1 MSTAEQSTT
10 DLPLRVPA
18 QSHVDGSW
26 TALGGETFVVTNK
39 ADDSEL
45 AHVTDATP
53 EDVDAA
59 MEGAWEGFL
68 EWRDTPAR
76 TRSDVLRRAWELV
89 NERADELARLM
100 SLEMGKAL
108 PDSVGEVTYAN
119 GFLREYSER
128 ATRIEGR
135 HALHEGGTGR
145 ILTQKDPVG
154 PCVFVTP
161 WNFPLAMGTRKI
173 APALAAGCSV
183 VIKPPQQTPLT
194 MLALVGILLEAG
206 VPPKAVTVVTTTNS
220 REVTTALIEHPRT
233 AKLSFTG
240 STPVGRNLAEQGGK
254 ALLRMSMELGGNA
267 PFVVFDDADVEAAL
281 EGAKVAK
288 FRNGGQACT
297 SANRFLVHESVA
309 EEFTTGLVEI
319 ANGLKLGPGTAEGTT
334 LGPMID
340 DKAVDKVREL
350 VQDAVDRGA
359 TVAAGGND
367 AADGRYYPGTVLTD
381 LPADARI
388 LHEEVFGP
396 VAPVVT
402 FSTEEEAV
410 RLANDTEYG
419 LVAYAY
425 TKDVARMLR
434 VSRLLEVGML
444 GINTGLVSNP
454 AAPFGGVK
462 DSGFGREGG
471 PEGLEEYLQ
480 SRYVAIPDAIG

>member
-1 MSTAEQSTT
+1 MADEQTP

-18 QSHVDGSW
+18 QSHIDGDW
-26 TALGGETFVVTNK
+26 TKLGGETFVVTNK
-39 ADDSEL
+39 ADDSAL
-45 AHVTDATP
+45 AHVTDGTPDDAQATM
-53 EDVDAA
+53 D
-59 MEGAWEGFL
+59 GAWEGFL
-68 EWRDTPAR
+68 AWRATSPR
-76 TRSDVLRRAWELV
+76 ERSNALRKAWELV
-89 NERADELARLM
+89 AERADELAELM

-108 PDSVGEVTYAN
+108 PDSKGEVAYAN
-119 GFLREYSER
+119 GFLLEYSER

-135 HALHEGGTGR
+135 HAFHETSGGR

-194 MLALVGILLEAG
+194 MLALVGILVEAG
-206 VPPKAVTVVTTTNS
+206 VHPKAVSVLTTTNS

-267 PFVVFDDADVEAAL
+267 PFLVFDDADVPAAL

-309 EEFTTGLVEI
+309 EEFTKGLVEI
-319 ANGLKLGPGTAEGTT
+319 ADGLQLGAGTAEGTT

-340 DKAVDKVREL
+340 DDAVAKVREL
-350 VQDAVDRGA
+350 VDDAVERGA

-367 AADGRYYPGTVLTD
+367 KADGRYYPGTVLTGV
-381 LPADARI
+381 PADARI

-396 VAPVVT
+396 VAPVIT
-402 FSTEEEAV
+402 FKDEEEAV

-425 TKDVARMLR
+425 TEGAA
-434 VSRLLEVGML
+434 RLLRLARTIEAGML
-444 GINTGLVSNP
+444 GMNTGLVSNP
-454 AAPFGGVK
+454 AAPFGGIK

-471 PEGLEEYLQ
+471 PEGFEEYLQ
-480 SRYVAIPDAIG
+480 TRYVAIPDPRD

>member
-1 MSTAEQSTT
+1 MT
-10 DLPLRVPA
+10 DYDAPELRLRVPHR
-18 QSHVDGSW
+18 SLIDGEW
-26 TALGGETFVVTNK
+26 TALDGSTFAVTDK

-45 AHVTDATP
+45 AHLPDATP
-53 EDVDAA
+53 DDVDAV

-68 EWRDTPAR
+68 AWSQTPPRERAN
-76 TRSDVLRRAWELV
+76 VLRRAWELID
-89 NERADELARLM
+89 ERAEELAVLM

-108 PDSVGEVTYAN
+108 PDSRGEVAYAN
-119 GFLREYSER
+119 GFLLEYSER

-135 HALHEGGTGR
+135 HAFHETSGGR
-145 ILTQKDPVG
+145 ILTQRDPVG

-183 VIKPPQQTPLT
+183 VVKPPQQTPLT
-194 MLALVGILLEAG
+194 MLALAGILLEAG
-206 VPPKAVTVVTTTNS
+206 VHPKAVSVVTTTDS
-220 REVTTALIEHPRT
+220 RHVTTAMIEHPRT

-267 PFVVFDDADVEAAL
+267 PFLVFDDADVDAAL

-297 SANRFLVHESVA
+297 SANRFLVHEDVA
-309 EEFTTGLVEI
+309 EEFTAGLAKI
-319 ANGLKLGPGTAEGTT
+319 ADDLVLGPGTDEKTT

-340 DKAVDKVREL
+340 DNAVDKVREL
-350 VQDAVDRGA
+350 VGDAVERGA
-359 TVAAGGND
+359 NVVIGGLD
-367 AADGRYYPGTVLTD
+367 EIDGRYVPGTILTSVPD
-381 LPADARI
+381 DARI
-388 LHEEVFGP
+388 LYEEVFGP
-396 VAPVVT
+396 VAPIVT
-402 FSTEEEAV
+402 FRDEDDAI
-410 RLANDTEYG
+410 RKANDTEYG

-425 TKDVARMLR
+425 TRDAA
-434 VSRLLEVGML
+434 RLLRLSRKLEAGML

-454 AAPFGGVK
+454 AAPFGGIK

-480 SRYVAIPDAIG
+480 QRYVAIPDPRD

>member
-1 MSTAEQSTT
+1 MTMAEERTP

-18 QSHVDGSW
+18 QSHVDGGW
-26 TALGGETFVVTNK
+26 TKLGGDTFVVTNK

-53 EDVDAA
+53 DDVDAT

-68 EWRDTPAR
+68 EWRKTSPR
-76 TRSDVLRRAWELV
+76 KRSDALRRAWELIA
-89 NERADELARLM
+89 EREDELATLM

-108 PDSVGEVTYAN
+108 PDSKGEVTYAN
-119 GFLREYSER
+119 GFLLEYSER

-135 HALHEGGTGR
+135 HAFHETSGGR

-183 VIKPPQQTPLT
+183 VIKPPQSTPLT
-194 MLALVGILLEAG
+194 MLALVGILVEAG
-206 VPPKAVTVVTTTNS
+206 VHPKAVSVLTTTNS
-220 REVTTALIEHPRT
+220 REVTSKLIEHPRT

-267 PFVVFDDADVEAAL
+267 PFIVFDDADVPAAL

-309 EEFTTGLVEI
+309 EEFTKGLVEI
-319 ANGLKLGPGTAEGTT
+319 ADGLKLGPGTAEGTT

-340 DKAVDKVREL
+340 DSAVGKVREL
-350 VQDAVDRGA
+350 VDDAVERGA

-367 AADGRYYPGTVLTD
+367 KADGRYYPGTVLTD
-381 LPADARI
+381 VPADARI
-388 LHEEVFGP
+388 MHEEVFGP
-396 VAPVVT
+396 VAPVIT
-402 FSTEEEAV
+402 FSTEEEGI
-410 RLANDTEYG
+410 RMANDTEYG

-425 TKDVARMLR
+425 TKDAERLFRVARTIE
-434 VSRLLEVGML
+434 SGML

-454 AAPFGGVK
+454 AAPFGGIK

-480 SRYVAIPDAIG
+480 NRYVAIPDPRD

>member
-1 MSTAEQSTT
+1 MADEQNS
-10 DLPLRVPA
+10 DLPLRVPT
-18 QSHVDGSW
+18 QSHVDGEW
-26 TALGGETFVVTNK
+26 TKLGGDTFVVTDK
-39 ADDSEL
+39 ADGSDL
-45 AHVTDATP
+45 AHVTDGTP
-53 EDVDAA
+53 DDADA
-59 MEGAWEGFL
+59 VMEGAWEGFL
-68 EWRDTPAR
+68 AWRATSPR
-76 TRSDVLRRAWELV
+76 ERSNVLRRAWELV
-89 NERADELARLM
+89 DERSDELAELM

-108 PDSVGEVTYAN
+108 PDSEGEVAYAN
-119 GFLREYSER
+119 GFLLEYSER

-135 HALHEGGTGR
+135 HAFHETSGGR

-206 VPPKAVTVVTTTNS
+206 VHPKAVSVLTTTNS
-220 REVTTALIEHPRT
+220 RETTTALVEHPRT

-267 PFVVFDDADVEAAL
+267 PFLVFDDADVPAAI

-309 EEFTTGLVEI
+309 EEFTRGLVEI
-319 ANGLKLGPGTAEGTT
+319 ADGLKLGAGTAEGTT

-340 DKAVDKVREL
+340 DDAVEKVQEL
-350 VQDAVDRGA
+350 VADAVERGA
-359 TVAAGGND
+359 KVAAGGNEK
-367 AADGRYYPGTVLTD
+367 ADGRYYPGTVLTD
-381 LPADARI
+381 VPADARI
-388 LHEEVFGP
+388 MHEEVFGP
-396 VAPVVT
+396 VAPIIT
-402 FSTEEEAV
+402 FKDEEEAV

-425 TKDVARMLR
+425 TEGAA
-434 VSRLLEVGML
+434 RLLRLARTIEAGML
-444 GINTGLVSNP
+444 GMNTGLVSNP
-454 AAPFGGVK
+454 AAPFGGIK

-471 PEGLEEYLQ
+471 PEGFEEYLQ
-480 SRYVAIPDAIG
+480 TRYVAIPDPRD

>member
-1 MSTAEQSTT
+1 MSMADQST

-18 QSHVDGSW
+18 QSHIDGEW
-26 TALGGETFVVTNK
+26 TRLGGETFVVTNK

-45 AHVTDATP
+45 IEVTDATP
-53 EDVDAA
+53 DDADAA

-68 EWRDTPAR
+68 AWKKTSPRE
-76 TRSDVLRRAWELV
+76 RSNVLRRAWELI
-89 NERADELARLM
+89 NERADEIAMLM

-108 PDSVGEVTYAN
+108 PDAKAEVGYAN
-119 GFLREYSER
+119 GFLLEYSER

-135 HALHEGGTGR
+135 HAFHETSGGR

-183 VIKPPQQTPLT
+183 VVKPPQQTPLT

-206 VPPKAVTVVTTTNS
+206 VHPKAVSVITTTNS
-220 REVTTALIEHPRT
+220 RETTSKLIEHPRT

-267 PFVVFDDADVEAAL
+267 PFVVFDDADVPAAL
-281 EGAKVAK
+281 EGAKIAK

-309 EEFTTGLVEI
+309 EEFTKGMVEI
-319 ANGLKLGPGTAEGTT
+319 ADGLVLGPGTQEGTT

-340 DKAVDKVREL
+340 DNAVEKVREL
-350 VQDAVDRGA
+350 VDDAVQRGA

-367 AADGRYYPGTVLTD
+367 KADGRYYPGTVLTNV
-381 LPADARI
+381 PKDARI

-396 VAPVVT
+396 VAPIVT
-402 FSTEEEAV
+402 FSTEEEAIEM
-410 RLANDTEYG
+410 ANDTEYG

-425 TKDVARMLR
+425 TNDMARTLR
-434 VSRLLEVGML
+434 VSRDIESGML
-444 GINTGLVSNP
+444 GMNTGLVSNP

-471 PEGLEEYLQ
+471 PEGFDEYLQ
-480 SRYVAIPDAIG
+480 TRYVTMPDPRD

>member
-1 MSTAEQSTT
+1 MSMADQST

-18 QSHVDGSW
+18 QSHIDGEW
-26 TALGGETFVVTNK
+26 TRLGGETFVVTNK

-45 AHVTDATP
+45 IEVTDATP
-53 EDVDAA
+53 DDADAA

-68 EWRDTPAR
+68 AWKKTSPRE
-76 TRSDVLRRAWELV
+76 RSNVLRRAWELI
-89 NERADELARLM
+89 NERADEIATLM

-108 PDSVGEVTYAN
+108 PDAKAEVGYAN
-119 GFLREYSER
+119 GFLLEYSER

-135 HALHEGGTGR
+135 HAFHETSGGR

-183 VIKPPQQTPLT
+183 VVKPPQQTPLT

-206 VPPKAVTVVTTTNS
+206 VHPKAVSVITTTNS
-220 REVTTALIEHPRT
+220 RETTSKLIEHPRT

-267 PFVVFDDADVEAAL
+267 PFVVFDDADVPAAL
-281 EGAKVAK
+281 EGAKIAK

-309 EEFTTGLVEI
+309 EEFTKGMVEI
-319 ANGLKLGPGTAEGTT
+319 ADGLVLGPGTQEGTT

-340 DKAVDKVREL
+340 DNAVEKVREL
-350 VQDAVDRGA
+350 VDDAVQRGA

-367 AADGRYYPGTVLTD
+367 KADGRYYPGTVLTNV
-381 LPADARI
+381 PKDARI

-396 VAPVVT
+396 VAPIVT
-402 FSTEEEAV
+402 FSTEEEAIEM
-410 RLANDTEYG
+410 ANDTEYG

-425 TKDVARMLR
+425 TNDMARTLR
-434 VSRLLEVGML
+434 VSRDIESGML
-444 GINTGLVSNP
+444 GMNTGLVSNP

-471 PEGLEEYLQ
+471 PEGFDEYLQ
-480 SRYVAIPDAIG
+480 TRYVAMPDPRD

>member
-1 MSTAEQSTT
+1 MAEEQTP

-18 QSHVDGSW
+18 QSYVDGEW
-26 TALGGETFVVTNK
+26 TKLGGETFVVTNK
-39 ADDSEL
+39 ADDSPL
-45 AHVTDATP
+45 AHVTDGTP
-53 EDVDAA
+53 DDADAA

-68 EWRDTPAR
+68 AWRATPPRERAN
-76 TRSDVLRRAWELV
+76 VLRRAWELV
-89 NERADELARLM
+89 NERADELAELM

-108 PDSVGEVTYAN
+108 PDSKGEVSYAS
-119 GFLREYSER
+119 GFLLEYSER

-135 HALHEGGTGR
+135 HAFHETSGGR
-145 ILTQKDPVG
+145 ILTQRDPVG

-183 VIKPPQQTPLT
+183 VIKPPQLTPLT
-194 MLALVGILLEAG
+194 MLALTGILLEAG
-206 VPPKAVTVVTTTNS
+206 VHPKAVSVLTTTNS
-220 REVTTALIEHPRT
+220 RETTTKLIEHQRT

-267 PFVVFDDADVEAAL
+267 PFVVFEDADVDAAL
-281 EGAKVAK
+281 EGAKIAK

-297 SANRFLVHESVA
+297 SANRFLVHEDVA
-309 EEFTTGLVEI
+309 EEFTKGLVAMADEFV
-319 ANGLKLGPGTAEGTT
+319 LGPGTDEGTT
-334 LGPMID
+334 LGPLISD
-340 DKAVDKVREL
+340 DAVEKVVEL
-350 VQDAVDRGA
+350 VTDAVDRGA
-359 TVAAGGND
+359 TVAAGGTEKS
-367 AADGRYYPGTVLTD
+367 DGRYYPATVLTGV
-381 LPADARI
+381 PADAKI

-396 VAPVVT
+396 VAPIIT
-402 FSTEEEAV
+402 FSSEDEAV

-425 TKDVARMLR
+425 TNDAARLLR
-434 VSRLLEVGML
+434 VSRTIEAGML

-454 AAPFGGVK
+454 AAPFGGIK

-471 PEGLEEYLQ
+471 PEGIEEYLQ
-480 SRYVAIPDAIG
+480 HRYVAIPDPRD

>member
-1 MSTAEQSTT
+1 MAEEQTP

-18 QSHVDGSW
+18 QSHIDGGW
-26 TALGGETFVVTNK
+26 TKLGGDTFVVTDK
-39 ADDSEL
+39 ADDSVL
-45 AHVTDATP
+45 AHVTDASP
-53 EDVDAA
+53 EDAQATMD
-59 MEGAWEGFL
+59 GAWEGFL
-68 EWRDTPAR
+68 EWRAVSPR
-76 TRSDVLRRAWELV
+76 ERSNVLRRAWELV
-89 NERADELARLM
+89 NERSDELAELM

-108 PDSVGEVTYAN
+108 PDSKGEVAYAS
-119 GFLREYSER
+119 GFLLEYSER

-135 HALHEGGTGR
+135 HAFHESTGGR
-145 ILTQKDPVG
+145 ILTQRDPVG

-183 VIKPPQQTPLT
+183 VIKPPQLTPLT
-194 MLALVGILLEAG
+194 MLALAGILIEAG
-206 VPPKAVTVVTTTNS
+206 LPPKAVSVLTTTNS
-220 REVTTALIEHPRT
+220 RETTTALIEHPRT

-267 PFVVFDDADVEAAL
+267 PFVVFDDADVDAAL
-281 EGAKVAK
+281 EGAKIAK

-309 EEFTTGLVEI
+309 EEFTKGLIEMADSFV
-319 ANGLKLGPGTAEGTT
+319 LGPGTAEGTT
-334 LGPMID
+334 LGPMVSD
-340 DKAVDKVREL
+340 DAVEKVREL
-350 VQDAVDRGA
+350 VADAIEKGA
-359 TVAAGGND
+359 TLAAGGTEKS
-367 AADGRYYPGTVLTD
+367 DGRYYPATVLTD
-381 LPADARI
+381 VPLDANI

-396 VAPVVT
+396 VAPITT

-425 TKDVARMLR
+425 TNDAARLLR
-434 VSRLLEVGML
+434 VSRTIEAGML

-454 AAPFGGVK
+454 AAPFGGIK

-471 PEGLEEYLQ
+471 PEGIEEYLQ
-480 SRYVAIPDAIG
+480 YRYVAIPDPRD

>member
-1 MSTAEQSTT
+1 MSMADQST

-18 QSHVDGSW
+18 QSHIDGEW
-26 TALGGETFVVTNK
+26 TRLGGETFVVTNK

-45 AHVTDATP
+45 IEVTDATP
-53 EDVDAA
+53 DDADAA
-59 MEGAWEGFL
+59 MEGAWEGFQA
-68 EWRDTPAR
+68 WKR
-76 TRSDVLRRAWELV
+76 TSPRERSNVLRRAWELI
-89 NERADELARLM
+89 NERADEIAMLM

-108 PDSVGEVTYAN
+108 PDAKAEVGYAN
-119 GFLREYSER
+119 GFLLEYSER

-135 HALHEGGTGR
+135 HAFHETSGGR

-183 VIKPPQQTPLT
+183 VVKPPQQTPLT

-206 VPPKAVTVVTTTNS
+206 VHPKAVSVITTTNS
-220 REVTTALIEHPRT
+220 RETTSKLIEHPRT

-267 PFVVFDDADVEAAL
+267 PFVVFDDADVPSAL
-281 EGAKVAK
+281 EGAKIAK

-309 EEFTTGLVEI
+309 EEFTKGMVEI
-319 ANGLKLGPGTAEGTT
+319 ADGLVLGPGTKEGVT

-340 DKAVDKVREL
+340 DNAVEKVREL
-350 VQDAVDRGA
+350 VQDAVERGA

-367 AADGRYYPGTVLTD
+367 KADGRYYPGTVLTNV
-381 LPADARI
+381 PKDARI

-396 VAPVVT
+396 VAPIVT
-402 FSTEEEAV
+402 FSTEEEAIE
-410 RLANDTEYG
+410 LANDTEYG

-425 TKDVARMLR
+425 TNDMARTLR
-434 VSRLLEVGML
+434 VSRDIESGML
-444 GINTGLVSNP
+444 GMNTGLVSNP

-471 PEGLEEYLQ
+471 PEGFEEYLQ
-480 SRYVAIPDAIG
+480 TRYVAMPDPRD

>member
-1 MSTAEQSTT
+1 MSMADQST

-18 QSHVDGSW
+18 QSHIDGEW
-26 TALGGETFVVTNK
+26 TRLGGETFVVTNK

-45 AHVTDATP
+45 IEVTDATP
-53 EDVDAA
+53 DDADAA

-68 EWRDTPAR
+68 AWKATSPRE
-76 TRSDVLRRAWELV
+76 RSNVLRRAWELI
-89 NERADELARLM
+89 NERTDEIATLM

-108 PDSVGEVTYAN
+108 PDAKAEVTYAN
-119 GFLREYSER
+119 GFLLEYSER

-135 HALHEGGTGR
+135 HAFHETSGGR

-183 VIKPPQQTPLT
+183 VVKPPQQTPLT

-206 VPPKAVTVVTTTNS
+206 VHPKAVSVLTTTNS
-220 REVTTALIEHPRT
+220 RETTSKLIEHPRT

-267 PFVVFDDADVEAAL
+267 PFVVFDDADIPSAL
-281 EGAKVAK
+281 EGAKIAK

-309 EEFTTGLVEI
+309 EEFTKGMVEI
-319 ANGLKLGPGTAEGTT
+319 ADGLVLGPGTQEGTT

-340 DKAVDKVREL
+340 DNAVEKVREL
-350 VQDAVDRGA
+350 VQDAVERGA

-367 AADGRYYPGTVLTD
+367 QADGRYYPGTVLTNV
-381 LPADARI
+381 PKDARI
-388 LHEEVFGP
+388 MHEEVFGP
-396 VAPVVT
+396 VAPIVT
-402 FSTEEEAV
+402 FSTEEEAIAM
-410 RLANDTEYG
+410 ANDTEYG

-425 TKDVARMLR
+425 TNDMARTLR
-434 VSRLLEVGML
+434 VSRDIESGML
-444 GINTGLVSNP
+444 GMNTGLVSNP

-462 DSGFGREGG
+462 ASGFGREGG

-480 SRYVAIPDAIG
+480 TRYVAMPDPRD